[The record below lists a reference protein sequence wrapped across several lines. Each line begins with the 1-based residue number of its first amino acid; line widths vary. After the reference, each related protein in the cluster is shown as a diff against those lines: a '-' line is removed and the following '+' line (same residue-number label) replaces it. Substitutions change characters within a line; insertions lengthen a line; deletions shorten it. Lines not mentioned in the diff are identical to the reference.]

1 MSNTPDRLL
10 TSHDVGR
17 MLQMDPS
24 SIVKWVN
31 DGILPAYRTPGGHRR
46 IKASDLLSFL
56 REHKMYVP
64 PELEGGK
71 KKVLIVDDDEK
82 LLKALQRSLK
92 SYADRLE
99 VFTSTNGIDALVQVG
114 AMRPDVLVLD
124 VSMPGM
130 DGLEV
135 CGTLKENPATAS
147 LQVII
152 VSGTL
157 NKDIETQAK
166 DLGAA
171 MVLKKPVTA
180 AALADFLVGREQAA
194 SNG

>member
-1 MSNTPDRLL
+1 MSTPDRLL

-46 IKASDLLSFL
+46 IKSSDLLRFL
-56 REHKMYVP
+56 HEHKMYVP
-64 PELEGGK
+64 PELEAGK
-71 KKVLIVDDDEK
+71 KKVLLVDDDEK

-92 SYADRLE
+92 PYGDKLE
-99 VFTSTNGIDALVQVG
+99 VYTANNGVDALVQVG
-114 AMRPDVLVLD
+114 SLRPDVLVLD

-135 CGTLKENPATAS
+135 CGTLKENPATAGI
-147 LQVII
+147 QVII

-157 NKDIETQAK
+157 NKDLESQAK

-171 MVLKKPVTA
+171 VVLKKPVTA
-180 AALADFLVGREQAA
+180 STLAEFLIGRERAA
-194 SNG
+194 ANG